1 VLHITDDMVAA
12 AVGAADAEAV
22 LTDAFARFGR
32 GEAAMQERIRTEA
45 LGIKVSTLGGVIPG
59 QEVAGAKVYTTIAG
73 QFSFAIVL
81 FSTTDGRLLA
91 TLEANAI
98 TRLRTAACSVIAA
111 RYLARPDSS
120 RLAVFGAGVQGY
132 AHAAQMATA
141 FPIAEILL
149 CSRRGDPALAAEMAS
164 EAGVPARLV
173 AAEEAL
179 AAADIVV
186 TASRSAGP
194 LFSGERLRPGTFVA
208 AVGSSLPTSSS
219 PTRRCSRRRR
229 SSSLPSS
236 SPARRR
242 AGRAPR
248 RSRSTSRSASA
259 SRTSPSPAS
268 PTAASPGSDAG
279 ACSAVTR
286 PAGSVRRCRRAG
298 RQAAPRARRRRR

>member
-208 AVGSSLPTSSS
+208 AVGSSLPN
-219 PTRRCSRRRR
+219 TRELDDAALARTAIVAVEWRKQ
-229 SSSLPSS
+229 SLREAGDLVLAD
-236 SPARRR
+236 PAVLP
-242 AGRAPR
+242 AEKIVELAELVTGTAP
-248 RSRSTSRSASA
+248 
-259 SRTSPSPAS
+259 
-268 PTAASPGSDAG
+268 
-279 ACSAVTR
+279 
-286 PAGSVRRCRRAG
+286 G
-298 RQAAPRARRRRR
+298 RQSPEEITLYKSVGVGLEDIAVAGLAYRRIAGL

>member
-1 VLHITDDMVAA
+1 MLHITDDMVAA

-22 LTDAFARFGR
+22 LTDAFGRFGR

-111 RYLARPDSS
+111 RYLARPESS

-132 AHAAQMATA
+132 AHAAHMATA

-164 EAGVPARLV
+164 EAGVPTRLV
-173 AAEEAL
+173 SSGEAL

-194 LFSGERLRPGTFVA
+194 LFSGESLRPGTFIA
-208 AVGSSLPTSSS
+208 AVGSSLPN
-219 PTRRCSRRRR
+219 TRELDDAALARTAIVAVEWRKQ
-229 SSSLPSS
+229 SLREAGDLVLAD
-236 SPARRR
+236 PAVLP
-242 AGRAPR
+242 AEKIVELAELVTGRAP
-248 RSRSTSRSASA
+248 
-259 SRTSPSPAS
+259 
-268 PTAASPGSDAG
+268 
-279 ACSAVTR
+279 
-286 PAGSVRRCRRAG
+286 G
-298 RQAAPRARRRRR
+298 RQSPDEITLYKSVGVGLEDIAVAGLAYRRIAGL

>member
-1 VLHITDDMVAA
+1 MLHITDDMVAA

-111 RYLARPDSS
+111 RYLARPESS

-141 FPIAEILL
+141 FPIVEILL

-164 EAGVPARLV
+164 EAGVPTRLV

-194 LFSGERLRPGTFVA
+194 LFSGDSLRPGTFIA
-208 AVGSSLPTSSS
+208 AVGSSLPN
-219 PTRRCSRRRR
+219 TRELDDAALARAAIVAVEWRRQ
-229 SSSLPSS
+229 SLREAGDLVLAD
-236 SPARRR
+236 PA
-242 AGRAPR
+242 ALPAEKIVELAELVTGAAP
-248 RSRSTSRSASA
+248 
-259 SRTSPSPAS
+259 
-268 PTAASPGSDAG
+268 
-279 ACSAVTR
+279 
-286 PAGSVRRCRRAG
+286 G
-298 RQAAPRARRRRR
+298 RQGPDQITLYKSVGVGLEDIAVAGLAYRRIAGV